1 MPSVTNNSVLTSIRG
16 APSSAAL
23 PLLST
28 AFIWPDCDDAEFAQ
42 AAPVPVVPPVQFRAG
57 GTSLR
62 VVRPKSKGG
71 PGDLPRENFENLS
84 ENEPIWASRER
95 DRQM

>member
-1 MPSVTNNSVLTSIRG
+1 MLRVFFFCFFGVK
-16 APSSAAL
+16 
-23 PLLST
+23 
-28 AFIWPDCDDAEFAQ
+28 
-42 AAPVPVVPPVQFRAG
+42 PPHNRAG

-71 PGDLPRENFENLS
+71 PGDLPGEIFENLS